1 MMYYLLSII
10 LVVCSKA
17 QEELEA
23 SSFDEALATKLFY
36 LSSASY
42 CSRQKILTWTCGKPC
57 K

>member
-10 LVVCSKA
+10 LVVSLANA
-17 QEELEA
+17 QDELEG

-42 CSRQKILTWTCGKPC
+42 CSR
-57 K
+57 